1 MIRRML
7 WGATLVA
14 GFALGTSAFAATIP
28 LTVVSGGIDSQ
39 NTRTCNLA
47 TCANSSVVWSLGSG
61 EIYAATGSVVIDTTL
76 NTMTISLAVATSV
89 LDASGAQAATD
100 LGASSL
106 VFTGGTYTATVPV
119 TYNAINNSYNITAG
133 QEGSV
138 SFTLVQAVGAG
149 AGAALSFAQTR
160 LTGGCILAPNNAGTC
175 GFAFGS
181 QGTTNFRVN
190 GAGFGSYD
198 RWVRHQFNVGV
209 IPEPSTVA
217 LLGLG
222 LLVIAG
228 RRRARR

>member
-61 EIYAATGSVVIDTTL
+61 ELYAATGSVVIDTTL

-119 TYNAINNSYNITAG
+119 TYNAINNSYNDHGWPGRVGELHAG
-133 QEGSV
+133 P
-138 SFTLVQAVGAG
+138 
-149 AGAALSFAQTR
+149 
-160 LTGGCILAPNNAGTC
+160 GGR
-175 GFAFGS
+175 S
-181 QGTTNFRVN
+181 R
-190 GAGFGSYD
+190 
-198 RWVRHQFNVGV
+198 R
-209 IPEPSTVA
+209 
-217 LLGLG
+217 
-222 LLVIAG
+222 
-228 RRRARR
+228 RRRALLCADPPHRGLHPRARTTREPAASPSARRAPPTSG